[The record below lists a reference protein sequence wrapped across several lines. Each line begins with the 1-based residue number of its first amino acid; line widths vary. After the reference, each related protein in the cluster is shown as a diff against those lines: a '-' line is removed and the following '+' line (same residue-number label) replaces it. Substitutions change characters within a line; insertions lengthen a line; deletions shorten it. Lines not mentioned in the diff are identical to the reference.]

1 MEQWITDYYQDVD
14 NLRLDEYVRRHTDD
28 VVVKFGNNP
37 PAVGKEQV
45 RQAIGGFF
53 QSIGGMR
60 HRFINVYEEG
70 DTAILEL
77 EIDYTR
83 KDGGQVSV
91 PAMSVLHR
99 RGELVDQL
107 RIYVDVAPVFAA

>member
-28 VVVKFGNNP
+28 VVVKFANT
-37 PAVGKEQV
+37 AVGKDQV

-60 HRFINVYEEG
+60 HSFINVYEEG

-83 KDGGQVSV
+83 KDGGHVSV

-107 RIYVDVAPVFAA
+107 RIYIDLAPVFAV